1 MLINVQFD
9 SNKDDCTDILNTI
22 CFLLGKDNVEI
33 KKSVS
38 ISEAR
43 KKLRTLAK
51 LGKVELAQE
60 LVNKYCGGSIEG
72 APEASYEKLVVEIDK
87 IIN

>member
-1 MLINVQFD
+1 MIINIQID
-9 SNKDDCTDILNTI
+9 SKKDKETDILQVIN
-22 CFLLGKDNVEI
+22 FLLGKNDVEI
-33 KKSVS
+33 KKSISV
-38 ISEAR
+38 SEAR

-60 LVNKYCGGSIEG
+60 LVNKHCGGSIDT
-72 APEASYEKLVVEIDK
+72 APEYGYEKLIEEIDE